1 MAEFSVQGGLIGSL
15 VAWIVASLFVY
26 FAARIVIDRSSMVAA
41 LLSTFLGSLLAGL
54 VQIGGGQLDL
64 PTWATLSLAF
74 ASVALVIAVFFR
86 TQWTKGAIIGI
97 IAALL
102 WVGVNFLIARLF

>member
-1 MAEFSVQGGLIGSL
+1 MAEFSTQGGIVGSL
-15 VAWIVASLFVY
+15 VAWLVASLFVY
-26 FAARIVIDRSSMVAA
+26 FAARIVIDRSSLVAA

-54 VQIGGGQLDL
+54 VQIVGSNLGL
-64 PTWATLSLAF
+64 PTWAAITLAF

-86 TQWTKGAIIGI
+86 TNWSKGAVIGI

-102 WVGVNFLIARLF
+102 WVATSFLVARLF

>member
-1 MAEFSVQGGLIGSL
+1 MAEFSTQGGLIGSL

-26 FAARIVIDRSSMVAA
+26 FAARIVIDRSSLVAA
-41 LLSTFLGSLLAGL
+41 LLSTFLASLLAGL
-54 VQIGGGQLDL
+54 VQVGGLQLGL
-64 PTWATLSLAF
+64 PTWAAAGLAF

-86 TQWTKGAIIGI
+86 THWTKGAVIGI

-102 WVGVNFLIARLF
+102 WVATSFIIARLF